1 MLSQTPFR
9 FGPQVAQDTL
19 LAEVEPTIPTRRL
32 VSASLGLFLAQSL
45 ESPCD
50 RPSSDISA
58 VDGFGRASELGSETL
73 ALIGEA
79 TVGIPFAGR
88 LRPGTCIRL
97 NTGARIP
104 FGVCRVDPV
113 EACIVHDTDPPQ
125 VRFPDSPSSNHNIR
139 RAGEEARRGEV
150 LLGPGARCR
159 PAVIGLLRSLGVE
172 SVLIHPPPRV
182 AILTTGDEFS
192 PGGPAARPDAN
203 GPLLMAAC
211 EELGAIAE
219 SPTWVPDDPAALH
232 RALTAAIARADVV
245 ISTGGASVGPH
256 DHLRGAWENIGID
269 VLFHRIAMK
278 PGKPTHA
285 GIARPPGRQAVVVLG
300 LPGNPLAALTA
311 FELLAA
317 PVVEKMMGCTGNVSG
332 CYLPL
337 AQPIS
342 LGPTAQFVRV
352 ERIILNDE
360 PAVRAFPAQNSG
372 MLRWAAES
380 AWVAYLP
387 PSEHAGTVLPTG
399 TPVWVDR
406 RCGGSWPKGPHS
418 PETH

>member
-1 MLSQTPFR
+1 
-9 FGPQVAQDTL
+9 
-19 LAEVEPTIPTRRL
+19 
-32 VSASLGLFLAQSL
+32 
-45 ESPCD
+45 
-50 RPSSDISA
+50 
-58 VDGFGRASELGSETL
+58 
-73 ALIGEA
+73 
-79 TVGIPFAGR
+79 VGIPFAGR

-104 FGVCRVDPV
+104 FGVNRVDPIEGCTLH
-113 EACIVHDTDPPQ
+113 EADPSQ
-125 VRFPDSPSSNHNIR
+125 VRFPDSPSSNDNIR

-150 LLGPGARCR
+150 LLGPGARCG
-159 PAVIGLLRSLGVE
+159 PAVIGLLRSIGVE

-219 SPTWVPDDPAALH
+219 SPTWVPDDPATLH
-232 RALTAAIARADVV
+232 RALTAAIGRADLVL
-245 ISTGGASVGPH
+245 STGGASVGPH

-269 VLFHRIAMK
+269 VLFHRIVMK

-285 GIARPPGRQAVVVLG
+285 GIAKPPGRQAVVVLG

-317 PVVEKMMGCTGNVSG
+317 PVIEKMMGGTRMVSG

-337 AQPIS
+337 SHPIP

-352 ERIILNDE
+352 ERIIHHDGH
-360 PAVRAFPAQNSG
+360 AVHAFPAQNSG
-372 MLRWAAES
+372 MLRWAAAS
-380 AWVAYLP
+380 PWVAYLP
-387 PSEHAGTVLPTG
+387 PTEHAGTVLSAG

-406 RCGGSWPKGPHS
+406 RCGGSWPTAPL
-418 PETH
+418 